1 MLILPREFPELKALI
16 QRISGGGS
24 FPPSPDPAPLPGRI
38 GDRTVHPNS
47 FDVIDGILIYNPDNH
62 NRQRLDR
69 AVLYQP
75 WVGHFRSS
83 YGRDPRYHI
92 LHCSTIQEMQRIGS
106 YARYVPTSRADGK
119 FLVNLN
125 GREDE
130 VELLVCQNCLN
141 LLRERYGAGVFPQD
155 PAEFPLADWLE
166 TFEFD
171 YSSEIWEERSLAC
184 RENANW
190 RCEQCG
196 IDLEFHR
203 HLLHA
208 HHRWGTRYNEPEDLM
223 ALCIG
228 CHARQNGGGHQTLR
242 YHPAHQQFMQVY
254 GAQWGTRRQA
264 IQNQT
269 STEDYLDDIP

>member
-16 QRISGGGS
+16 QRISGGES
-24 FPPSPDPAPLPGRI
+24 VPPSPDPAPPLK
-38 GDRTVHPNS
+38 TVDPNRL
-47 FDVIDGILIYNPDNH
+47 DVVDGILIYNTE
-62 NRQRLDR
+62 NRNPHR

-75 WVGHFRSS
+75 WVDHFRRN
-83 YGRDPRYHI
+83 YGSDPRYHI
-92 LHCSTIQEMQRIGS
+92 LHCSTIQEMHQIGR
-106 YARYVPTSRADGK
+106 YASYVPTSRADGK
-119 FLVNLN
+119 FLVILN

-130 VELLVCQNCLN
+130 IELRICQNCLN
-141 LLRERYGAGVFPQD
+141 LLIERYGAGVFPQN
-155 PAEFPLADWLE
+155 PEEFPLSDWLE

-171 YSSEIWEERSLAC
+171 YSSEVWEERSRAC

-254 GAQWGTRRQA
+254 GAQWRTRRQA

-269 STEDYLDDIP
+269 SHGGLP

>member
-24 FPPSPDPAPLPGRI
+24 CSRSPDLAPLPGRI
-38 GDRTVHPNS
+38 GERTVDPNR
-47 FDVIDGILIYNPDNH
+47 FDVVDEILIYNTE
-62 NRQRLDR
+62 NRNPQRLDR
-69 AVLYQP
+69 VVLYQP
-75 WVGHFRSS
+75 GVGRFRRI
-83 YGRDPRYHI
+83 YRKDPRYHI

-155 PAEFPLADWLE
+155 PEEFSLADWLE

-171 YSSEIWEERSLAC
+171 YSSEVWEETSRAC

-208 HHRWGTRYNEPEDLM
+208 HHRWGD
-223 ALCIG
+223 
-228 CHARQNGGGHQTLR
+228 
-242 YHPAHQQFMQVY
+242 
-254 GAQWGTRRQA
+254 A
-264 IQNQT
+264 IQRTRGSYGTLHRLPCAAKRRRAPNAEI
-269 STEDYLDDIP
+269 SSSASAIYAGVWCSMGNASPGNPKSNLHGGLP

>member
-1 MLILPREFPELKALI
+1 MLILPRGFPELKALI

-24 FPPSPDPAPLPGRI
+24 CSRSPDPAQPPG
-38 GDRTVHPNS
+38 GKRTGSPGS
-47 FDVIDGILIYNPDNH
+47 FRVGDGIFFYNPDNH
-62 NRQRLDR
+62 NSQRLDR
-69 AVLYQP
+69 AVLYQKG
-75 WVGHFRSS
+75 VDYFRHN

-92 LHCSTIQEMQRIGS
+92 LHCSRIGN
-106 YARYVPTSRADGK
+106 YAWYVPTSRADGK
-119 FLVNLN
+119 FLVILN

-130 VELLVCQNCLN
+130 MELRVCQNCLD
-141 LLRERYGAGVFPQD
+141 LLIERYGAGVFPQN
-155 PAEFPLADWLE
+155 PEEFPLSDWLE

-171 YSSEIWEERSLAC
+171 YSSEVWEERSRVC

-242 YHPAHQQFMQVY
+242 YHPAHRQFMQVY
-254 GAQWGTRRQA
+254 GAQWRTRRQA

-269 STEDYLDDIP
+269 SHGGLP